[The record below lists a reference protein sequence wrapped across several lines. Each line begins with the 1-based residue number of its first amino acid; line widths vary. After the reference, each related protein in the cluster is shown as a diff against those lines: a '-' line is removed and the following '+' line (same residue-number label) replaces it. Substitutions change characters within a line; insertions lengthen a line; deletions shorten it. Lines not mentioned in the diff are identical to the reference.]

1 MLSPFRPFLLTVA
14 AVFAVQP
21 LTVMALENLSFD
33 NVRVEAP
40 DGKGSVLFKHIDF
53 FDTNLS
59 RDDASKLFAVGL
71 SKDEYI
77 AIISKAQAKRI
88 AIPEITVEP
97 KGDQTSG
104 AITVRA
110 YEVLGLD
117 GGRFQK
123 ASISG
128 FDGTVTSKAGTG
140 TVKSGP
146 IVLEDGDFSKLIAAV
161 KDGDVANGVAR
172 LGKFSWTGF
181 DLQVPDKDTPASAP
195 GGNLYKIAMAS
206 LVGSTTYDG
215 DTPMQSK
222 GDVKGIS
229 FEPPKASEAGRTLV
243 KFGYD
248 RVEGGATLN
257 GNYDAAKKTYS
268 LVDYTITGVNAG
280 SLGFSGNF
288 GNIEKGAFVGS
299 KDERLA
305 ALTRGDVSDVT
316 MRFVNQGLF
325 DKAVEF
331 YAASVNRKAADVKG
345 EWAVAVTG
353 MLPMMLGGDPSA
365 LKMAEAVNTFI
376 RDPKSLTV
384 SLKGKNGPVR
394 FMDAMS
400 LRDPVA
406 FLSKVQVTTTANQ

>member
-14 AVFAVQP
+14 TVFAVQP
-21 LTVMALENLSFD
+21 LTVMALENLTFD

-40 DGKGSVLFKHIDF
+40 DGKGSVLFKRIDF

-59 RDDASKLFAVGL
+59 RDDASRLFAAGL
-71 SKDEYI
+71 SKDEYV
-77 AIISKAQAKRI
+77 AILSKAQAKRI
-88 AIPEITVEP
+88 SAPEILVEP
-97 KGDQTSG
+97 KGERSG
-104 AITVRA
+104 AITVRS
-110 YEVLGLD
+110 YEVVGLD
-117 GGRFQK
+117 QGRFQK
-123 ASISG
+123 ASVAG
-128 FDGTVTSKAGTG
+128 FDGTITDKGGTG

-146 IVLEDGDFSKLIAAV
+146 IVLEDGDFSKLFIAV

-172 LGKFSWTGF
+172 LGKFSWTGL
-181 DLQVPDKDTPASAP
+181 DLQVPAKDTPASAP
-195 GGNLYKIAMAS
+195 GGNLYKVAMAS
-206 LVGSTTYDG
+206 LNGSTIYDG
-215 DTPMQSK
+215 DTPTQSK
-222 GDVKGIS
+222 GEMKGFS
-229 FEPPKASEAGRTLV
+229 FEPPKASEAGRGLV

-248 RVEGGATLN
+248 RIEGGATLS

-280 SLGFSGNF
+280 ALSFSGSF
-288 GNIEKGAFVGS
+288 GNIGKDAFVGGRN
-299 KDERLA
+299 ERLA
-305 ALTRGDVSDVT
+305 ALVQGDVSDLT
-316 MRFVNQGLF
+316 LRFVNQGLF

-331 YAASVNRKAADVKG
+331 YAASVNRKAADVKS

-353 MLPMMLGGDPSA
+353 MLPMMLGGDPAA

-384 SLKGKNGPVR
+384 ALKGKNGPVR
-394 FMDAMS
+394 FQDAMS